1 MKIKRFLAACMAL
14 TLSLGAL
21 TGCGNS
27 SSNTSADSGEVQG
40 SADATDVNVGLIM
53 GPPSMGLGWLIH
65 ENEEGNTFNHYNFD
79 VAGVDYSAVSAS
91 LNQGDYDIA
100 TVPSNVAAILYNNP
114 DMKEKVKVISIG
126 NLGLLYV
133 LTTDPTISTME
144 DLKGRTVYSIGE
156 GGPPEYT
163 FEYLLDQYDL
173 VDEVNFSFRAT
184 PFEVL
189 NLLQEEPNSIALLPQ
204 PFVEVAKML
213 VPDLRVAINV
223 TDAWDALNTDSGAQ
237 SVTTVTVVRTAFLE
251 EHEQAVKEYLE
262 LAKQSTDYC
271 LEHLDEVAQWT
282 DDYETFL
289 NPEIAKNA
297 IPECNIVTITG
308 QEMKDILSGFLQ
320 IIYDFNPDAVG
331 GSMPD
336 DDFYYM
342 G

>member
-27 SSNTSADSGEVQG
+27 SSNTSADRGEVQG

-173 VDEVNFSFRAT
+173 ADEVNFSFRAT
-184 PFEVL
+184 PVEVL

-271 LEHLDEVAQWT
+271 LEHLDEAAQWT

>member
-126 NLGLLYV
+126 NLGLLYIV
-133 LTTDPTISTME
+133 TTDPTIQSIQN
-144 DLKGRTVYSIGE
+144 LAGRTVYSIGE

-163 FEYLLDQYDL
+163 FEYMLEQYHLIGQVRLGQQARLGQQVVLAVEIGELRRDL
-173 VDEVNFSFRAT
+173 HEQVRHHAHDV
-184 PFEVL
+184 
-189 NLLQEEPNSIALLPQ
+189 
-204 PFVEVAKML
+204 
-213 VPDLRVAINV
+213 RVAAV
-223 TDAWDALNTDSGAQ
+223 VKDALRRKKQHARRRAAFHRPSP
-237 SVTTVTVVRTAFLE
+237 RTRAPRGT
-251 EHEQAVKEYLE
+251 
-262 LAKQSTDYC
+262 S
-271 LEHLDEVAQWT
+271 
-282 DDYETFL
+282 
-289 NPEIAKNA
+289 
-297 IPECNIVTITG
+297 
-308 QEMKDILSGFLQ
+308 
-320 IIYDFNPDAVG
+320 
-331 GSMPD
+331 
-336 DDFYYM
+336 
-342 G
+342 